1 MAGSLIK
8 IDEVVLSTTVST
20 VEIGGANWDSSYD
33 VYMVKL
39 SGVETSHST
48 DNQIDMRFLASSSAD
63 TSSNYD
69 YAHKSLLANTTF
81 GNTGSTNQSK
91 FKFSLGL
98 DNATGNQLNATI
110 YLFNFNNA
118 SEYSFM
124 TYEIVAYNSA
134 NILRSATGGG
144 VLTVAQAT
152 NGVQILPFVSSALDS
167 GTYSLYGLKKD

>member
-8 IDEVVLSTTVST
+8 IDEVVLSSTVST

-39 SGVETSHST
+39 SGVETSYAT
-48 DNQIDMRFLASSSAD
+48 DNQINMRFLASSSPD

-69 YAHKSLLANTTF
+69 FAHKAMFPNFAFQNNS
-81 GNTGSTNQSK
+81 GTNSNS
-91 FKFSLGL
+91 FTFSLGL
-98 DNATGNQLNATI
+98 DNATDNQLNGII

-124 TYEIVAYNSA
+124 TYELQAWNSA
-134 NILRSATGGG
+134 NYMRSATGGG

-152 NGVQILPFVSSALDS
+152 NGVQILPFVSNALDS
-167 GTYSLYGLKKD
+167 GTYSLYGLKK

>member
-8 IDEVVLSTTVST
+8 IDEVVLSSTVST
-20 VEIGGANWDSSYD
+20 VEIGGSNWDSSYD
-33 VYMVKL
+33 VYVLQL

-48 DNQIDMRFLASSSAD
+48 DNQINMRFLASSSAD

-69 YAHKSLLANTTF
+69 NAHEILLANTSF
-81 GNTGSTNQSK
+81 ANQGLTNKDK
-91 FKFSLGL
+91 FQFSLGL

-110 YLFNFNNA
+110 YLFNFNNT

-124 TYEIVAYNSA
+124 TYEMFAYNSA

-167 GTYSLYGLKKD
+167 GTYSLYGLKK